1 MAFGVLAGV
10 VFPLSELM
18 EATGQKKEENLLGR
32 GGYGTVY
39 RGVLRH
45 ATFAVKFLN
54 EVGKFLWT
62 GSFTAY
68 YCCCEISQ

>member
-10 VFPLSELM
+10 VFPLCELM
-18 EATGQKKEENLLGR
+18 EATGRKKEENLLGR

-45 ATFAVKFLN
+45 TTVAVKFLN

-62 GSFTAY
+62 SV
-68 YCCCEISQ
+68 C